1 MIPDFAHG
9 IRNFEFQNFR
19 WRKNRT
25 HDVTHLCSMEQQK
38 PLRTVDVVTTATSA
52 IDIDALFLSPLV
64 TRGLTRAGFV
74 HPSPVQMKAIPL
86 CRAGADVV
94 VQAKSGTGKTCV
106 FAVAMLELVVARM
119 ELGSGRTAAA
129 LAAAAVRAPNEPL
142 AISVAPTR
150 EIAVQICDVVQLL
163 GAPVLSALRSALAS
177 IEVRCSAVGSKAAKC
192 GSTAAVLALTPQLIV
207 AANLGDSRAV
217 LVRRSAPRMPIALT
231 LDDKPDRM
239 DEKIRVE
246 AAGGVS
252 TPESARDCARVGH
265 ANVRF
270 RLAMSRALGDFSLK
284 LPSWVPKPILLST
297 PTLTAISLRPGDDEL
312 LIVASDGVW
321 DVLTNE
327 QACAVARAAI
337 RRRLSGN
344 DAEAGKRIPSP
355 AEAIVDIALQRRSSD
370 NCTCVVVEFDG
381 ARGSGEEEGERAAL
395 QEGGEA
401 DTVQVLGGLDA
412 SIFQRE
418 MLKMNGNPAA
428 KL

>member
-1 MIPDFAHG
+1 MGSTQSGHASILVSAASLQGPRPYQEDRF
-9 IRNFEFQNFR
+9 
-19 WRKNRT
+19 
-25 HDVTHLCSMEQQK
+25 
-38 PLRTVDVVTTATSA
+38 VVSGG
-52 IDIDALFLSPLV
+52 DG
-64 TRGLTRAGFV
+64 GLT
-74 HPSPVQMKAIPL
+74 
-86 CRAGADVV
+86 
-94 VQAKSGTGKTCV
+94 KSGYLSVPTSVNCSTGSLPQRVLLGAASAPASPTVIAV
-106 FAVAMLELVVARM
+106 FDGHGGAAVSSVANESLVPFFRSA
-119 ELGSGRTAAA
+119 LGSGRAASTV
-129 LAAAAVRAPNEPL
+129 AA
-142 AISVAPTR
+142 
-150 EIAVQICDVVQLL
+150 
-163 GAPVLSALRSALAS
+163 ALRSALAS
-177 IEVRCSAVGSKAAKC
+177 IEERCSALGSKAAKC